1 MKAKPVRDSCS
12 EMIEFVLPQDAN
24 YFGNVLG
31 GMVMHWVDLAGALA
45 AQRHCRKHVVTAS
58 MDALDFHSPI
68 KMGHLAVFKSCVTF
82 VSRTSME
89 VKVEV
94 FSEDPLTGRR
104 VQTSTAYLTYVALD
118 KKGKPTPVPKLH
130 PETPDERREF
140 EAGRKRREMRL
151 KRLQQSPSKG

>member
-1 MKAKPVRDSCS
+1 MQAKPVRSSCS

-31 GMVMHWVDLAGALA
+31 GKVMHWMDLAGVLA
-45 AQRHCRKHVVTAS
+45 AQRHCRKPVVTAS

-68 KMGHLAVFKSCVTF
+68 KMGHLAVFQACVTY

-89 VKVEV
+89 VKVAV
-94 FSEDPLTGRR
+94 YSEDPLTGKR

-118 KKGKPTPVPKLH
+118 KKGKPSPVPPLH
-130 PETPDERREF
+130 PETPAERREY
-140 EAGRKRREMRL
+140 EAGMKRREMRL
-151 KRLQQSPSKG
+151 RRLQRAP

>member
-31 GMVMHWVDLAGALA
+31 GMVMHWVDLAGVLA
-45 AQRHCRKHVVTAS
+45 AQRHCRKPVVTAS

-68 KMGHLAVFKSCVTF
+68 KMGHLAVFQSCVTF

-89 VKVEV
+89 VKVVV
-94 FSEDPLTGRR
+94 FSEDPLTGKR

-118 KKGKPTPVPKLH
+118 KKGKPAPVPPLH
-130 PETPDERREF
+130 PETPDERWEH
-140 EAGRKRREMRL
+140 ESGRKRREMRL
-151 KRLQQSPSKG
+151 MRLQRRP

>member
-1 MKAKPVRDSCS
+1 MQAKPVRSSCS

-31 GMVMHWVDLAGALA
+31 GKVMHWMDLAGVLA
-45 AQRHCRKHVVTAS
+45 AQRHCRKPVVTAS

-68 KMGHLAVFKSCVTF
+68 KMGHLAVFQACVTY

-89 VKVEV
+89 VKVAV
-94 FSEDPLTGRR
+94 YSEDPLTGKR

-118 KKGKPTPVPKLH
+118 KKGKPSPVPPLH
-130 PETPDERREF
+130 PETPAERQEY
-140 EAGRKRREMRL
+140 EAGKKRREMRL
-151 KRLQQSPSKG
+151 RRLQRAP